1 MNPDDWKPMTNIGSG
16 VMEIRIYENGEFRVV
31 YVVKYEETVY
41 ILLFQVLKLYA
52 LEKNLMVLE
61 IYKSYQA

>member
-1 MNPDDWKPMTNIGSG
+1 MTNIGPG
-16 VMEIRIYENGEFRVV
+16 VMEIRIHENGEFRVV
-31 YVVKYEETVY
+31 YVAKYEETVY
-41 ILLFQVLKLYA
+41 VLLFQVLKLYA